1 MALNGQL
8 YSTQKRT
15 MSGVKRTVKD
25 YSESTTIHGIS
36 YIFESGLS
44 ALERFLWICV
54 VCVFFGFAVGL
65 SVQAYIN
72 WKENQVLMKKTMNIM
87 PEPPSNMQRPSNPTL
102 NPTPNPTPSPTLNPT
117 LNPTPKPPQPC
128 RGCI

>member
-8 YSTQKRT
+8 YPTLNRT

-44 ALERFLWICV
+44 ALERLLWICV

-72 WKENQVLMKKTMNIM
+72 WKDNQVLTTIGTTGHPIEKIEFPAITVCAQVKFLVLCFCSCI
-87 PEPPSNMQRPSNPTL
+87 PTFITCL
-102 NPTPNPTPSPTLNPT
+102 FIYLFVKFP
-117 LNPTPKPPQPC
+117 
-128 RGCI
+128 

>member
-8 YSTQKRT
+8 YPTQKRT

-44 ALERFLWICV
+44 ALERLLWICV
-54 VCVFFGFAVGL
+54 VCVFLGFAVGL

-72 WKENQVLMKKTMNIM
+72 WKDNQVLTTIGTTGYPIEKIEFPAITVCAQVKFLVYVSAVAVAYTYFHHLFCFL
-87 PEPPSNMQRPSNPTL
+87 SFL
-102 NPTPNPTPSPTLNPT
+102 
-117 LNPTPKPPQPC
+117 
-128 RGCI
+128 

>member
-44 ALERFLWICV
+44 ALERF
-54 VCVFFGFAVGL
+54 G
-65 SVQAYIN
+65 
-72 WKENQVLMKKTMNIM
+72 T
-87 PEPPSNMQRPSNPTL
+87 T
-102 NPTPNPTPSPTLNPT
+102 
-117 LNPTPKPPQPC
+117 
-128 RGCI
+128 GCGIIKWGIQN

>member
-8 YSTQKRT
+8 YPTLNRT

-44 ALERFLWICV
+44 ALERLLWICV
-54 VCVFFGFAVGL
+54 VCVFLGFAIGL

-72 WKENQVLMKKTMNIM
+72 WKDNQVLTTIDTTGHPIEKIEFPAITVCAQVKFSVYVSAQGVHSI
-87 PEPPSNMQRPSNPTL
+87 QAY
-102 NPTPNPTPSPTLNPT
+102 
-117 LNPTPKPPQPC
+117 
-128 RGCI
+128 